1 MTCEGANWSPEVPQC
16 VPESLFGEGQCQ
28 LDVSTTQFGSPSGKR
43 KRRVAHFSTPV
54 NNNVAAFQVAIYDG
68 PKFMCG
74 GTLISD
80 LWVLTAAHCIKQ
92 SRNIKVYGN
101 VQSANR
107 RDDAT
112 ELAVDRLV
120 PYPTYNG
127 LAQWDI
133 GLIKISK
140 PIDNFQVQDRKL
152 VLQFYQPLTY
162 FQSHAYHQL
171 TMNHHVLKDGH
182 QFQCRCLVMAPLMS
196 QKTFSQTQ

>member
-1 MTCEGANWSPEVPQC
+1 MVGEDRVTCEGANWSPKVPQC

-43 KRRVAHFSTPV
+43 KRRVAGSATSV
-54 NNNVAAFQVAIYDG
+54 LNNVATFQVAIYDG
-68 PKFMCG
+68 DKFKCG

-80 LWVLTAAHCIKQ
+80 LWVLTAAHCIKK
-92 SRNIKVYGN
+92 SRDIKVYGN

-107 RDDAT
+107 RDDAN
-112 ELAVDRLV
+112 ELGVAKLV

-140 PIDNFQVQDRKL
+140 TVDNFQVQDRKL
-152 VLQFYQPLTY
+152 VLYAYRPLI
-162 FQSHAYHQL
+162 F
-171 TMNHHVLKDGH
+171 
-182 QFQCRCLVMAPLMS
+182 
-196 QKTFSQTQ
+196 FSCMPTTDF